1 MKYFITILVVVFVAM
16 PAFIVGYI
24 FEAAIAGFKSGQ
36 GQVLQDIDDAHL
48 KLRELLQRK
57 INHE

>member
-1 MKYFITILVVVFVAM
+1 M